1 MTSVSLKVVERYRT
15 VLADRARGDRSNARR
30 LTQPINKP
38 KGIDRTVLK
47 ENATTDT
54 SLEEAVPT
62 NRRDIQPKDVF
73 TTTPDKVGVLSLAQT
88 GKDLSRAL
96 DTQVSKDKGHTAVSN
111 LSQYLIETQGGG
123 GAKPAGRR

>member
-1 MTSVSLKVVERYRT
+1 MSAVSSMVVTRYRT
-15 VLADRARGDRSNARR
+15 ILADRDRGDRSNARK
-30 LTQPINKP
+30 LSQPINKP
-38 KGIDRTVLK
+38 KGIDRGVVK

-54 SLEEAVPT
+54 SLEEAVSS

-96 DTQVSKDKGHTAVSN
+96 DTQVSKDKGHAAVSN
-111 LSQYLIETQGGG
+111 LSQFLIETQGGG